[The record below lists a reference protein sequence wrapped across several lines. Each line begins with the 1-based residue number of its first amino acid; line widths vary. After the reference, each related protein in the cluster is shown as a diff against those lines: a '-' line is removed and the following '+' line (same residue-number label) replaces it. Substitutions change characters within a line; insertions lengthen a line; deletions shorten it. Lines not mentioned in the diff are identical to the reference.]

1 MDIVPSSLNPKALP
15 SPAVVMAADG
25 ESGTSKSICSLCA
38 YRLAIR
44 EPEVDGD
51 SRRVGAQSDEEA
63 EGFGRGS
70 DKAGD
75 GTFDDRLH
83 LYFHF
88 LLLLLRTTFTRPP

>member
-1 MDIVPSSLNPKALP
+1 M
-15 SPAVVMAADG
+15 
-25 ESGTSKSICSLCA
+25 
-38 YRLAIR
+38 
-44 EPEVDGD
+44 DGD

-63 EGFGRGS
+63 EGFGRRA

-83 LYFHF
+83 QYFHF